1 MKLKIRKGASVK
13 VLTGSDKGKQGTV
26 LDVDT
31 KAMRVK
37 IEGVKILTK
46 HSKEHG
52 IVKSEGY
59 IHYSNVSLLEA
70 AATKKKAAGKKSSK
84 SKNA

>member
-26 LDVDT
+26 LDVDA

-52 IVKSEGY
+52 IVK
-59 IHYSNVSLLEA
+59 A
-70 AATKKKAAGKKSSK
+70 AAAKKKTAGKKASK
-84 SKNA
+84 SKSA